1 MKLKFFAVIA
11 LVLSAAFFFTSC
23 GGGGEE
29 ESSGPEAVTI
39 EVTQNDNYFGTTPD
53 NADNPPKWEV
63 NAGGQ
68 VAVQLQNNGT
78 TEHNWAV
85 IKMDATMPDTF
96 DSEANGDLI
105 LKETGLIPAGDSFR
119 ESFVAPTEPGE
130 YLVICTVAGHYPSMQ
145 GRLVVQ

>member
-1 MKLKFFAVIA
+1 MKLKYLLILTIFAA
-11 LVLSAAFFFTSC
+11 LFFTAC

-29 ESSGPEAVTI
+29 ESSGPEATTI
-39 EVTQNDNYFGTTPD
+39 EVTQNDNYFGSTPD
-53 NADNPPKWEV
+53 NADNPPVWNV

-68 VAVQLQNNGT
+68 VAVSLTNNGT

-85 IKMDATMPDTF
+85 IKIDADMPDTF
-96 DSEANGDLI
+96 DTEANSDLI
-105 LKETGLIPAGDSFR
+105 LHETGLLEAGGEFR

-145 GRLVVQ
+145 GRLNVQ